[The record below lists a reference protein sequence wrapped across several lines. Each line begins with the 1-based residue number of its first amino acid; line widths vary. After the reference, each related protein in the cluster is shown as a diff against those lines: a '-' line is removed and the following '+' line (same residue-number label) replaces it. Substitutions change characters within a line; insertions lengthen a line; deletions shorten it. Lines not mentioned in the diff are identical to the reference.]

1 MKKVLSILT
10 IATIS
15 AISVFAQDME
25 SATSLYNEGATA
37 LNAGDKQTALG
48 YFEEA
53 LAQAAIIGPEADELA
68 YTCQRNIPSLLSAIG
83 KELAAANDID
93 SAVVVLNQA
102 IAKAEEYGQNDIAAE
117 AMTLI
122 PQLYMQQGNLFLNQK
137 DYDAAIESY
146 KKVVEANPND
156 AVGYLRLGQ
165 AARRVNDIET
175 AISSL
180 TKASELGQKNAA
192 DKEIATLYLTI
203 SNSPLKA
210 KNYESALKYAQ
221 KATDVQPN
229 PTAMQIAGTAALQLK
244 NYAAAIENFE
254 GFIAASPNAKNIDQ
268 IRYQLAT
275 AYEVTGDKTN
285 ACVNYR
291 AIMNN
296 PQFAEYAKHK
306 VDNEL
311 KCQ

>member
-1 MKKVLSILT
+1 
-10 IATIS
+10 
-15 AISVFAQDME
+15 
-25 SATSLYNEGATA
+25 
-37 LNAGDKQTALG
+37 
-48 YFEEA
+48 
-53 LAQAAIIGPEADELA
+53 
-68 YTCQRNIPSLLSAIG
+68 
-83 KELAAANDID
+83 
-93 SAVVVLNQA
+93 
-102 IAKAEEYGQNDIAAE
+102 
-117 AMTLI
+117 
-122 PQLYMQQGNLFLNQK
+122 MQQGNLFLNQK

-175 AISSL
+175 AISAL

-203 SNSPLKA
+203 SNSQLKA
-210 KNYESALKYAQ
+210 KNYESALEYAQ
-221 KATDVQPN
+221 KANDVQPN

-244 NYAAAIENFE
+244 DYAAAIENFE

-275 AYEVTGDKTN
+275 AYEATGDKTN